1 MAKQY
6 LGPVHRT
13 TARERAVDGGLR
25 AASGCGRM
33 APPADASVEDAVPDL
48 STPRASRLRAARW
61 LDTRL
66 VLGVLLVLVSV
77 VVGAKVLAAADE
89 TVEVWAVTRDLGADT
104 ALEATDV
111 TRRSVRLDEVAGRYL
126 SASEP
131 PHGLV
136 LRRPVGK
143 GELLP
148 LSAVG
153 AGASPDLRRVV
164 IEVDRFAA
172 AGLRKGGVVDVYAV
186 RQVTSGAPPSKP
198 QLVLAGVTVAESV
211 DAGGR
216 TFGGSGA
223 KSGLTLSVAGADVA
237 TVIDAV
243 AHGTVYVVQVPAPV
257 ASSAG
262 GS

>member
-1 MAKQY
+1 
-6 LGPVHRT
+6 
-13 TARERAVDGGLR
+13 
-25 AASGCGRM
+25 
-33 APPADASVEDAVPDL
+33 VPEL
-48 STPRASRLRAARW
+48 PTPRAARLRGARW

-104 ALEATDV
+104 TLEAADV

-126 SASEP
+126 SAAEP
-131 PHGLV
+131 PRGLV

-153 AGASPDLRRVV
+153 TAARPDLRRVV
-164 IEVDRFAA
+164 IEVDRFGA

-186 RQVTSGAPPSKP
+186 RQEASGAAPAKP
-198 QLVLAGVTVAESV
+198 QLVLAGVTVAENV

-216 TFGGSGA
+216 SFGGSGA
-223 KSGLTLSVAGADVA
+223 KSGLTLSVAGAEVA
-237 TVIDAV
+237 ALIDAV
-243 AHGTVYVVQVPAPV
+243 AHGTVYVVQVPTAV
-257 ASSAG
+257 DSSSAAP
-262 GS
+262 